1 MVLLPKSLNFRLRT
15 CLIVF
20 LWLVANTMTSW
31 GDARPDTSGG
41 PNIVSIAVDDLRPER
56 AAFGAAHMKTPT
68 HHHLANERW
77 AIARGSFQSPSCDPF
92 RFALLAGHIPETTA
106 YTKSNADFIREE
118 LVNSDA
124 MSPGS
129 STADGSWAC
138 HLPGCGQSQPLRKLR
153 HRGRENVD
161 RQFRFT
167 ATADNIVR
175 WQGLAT

>member
-15 CLIVF
+15 CPIVF
-20 LWLVANTMTSW
+20 LWLVASTMTGW
-31 GDARPDTSGG
+31 GDAQPDTSAG
-41 PNIVSIAVDDLRPER
+41 PNILSIAVDELRQER

-68 HHHLANERW
+68 HHHLANERR
-77 AIARGSFQSPSCDPF
+77 AITHGCVQSPSFDPF

-106 YTKSNADFIREE
+106 YTKNNADFIREE

-138 HLPGCGQSQPLRKLR
+138 HPPRCGQSQPLRKLR
-153 HRGRENVD
+153 HRVRESVD
-161 RQFRFT
+161 RQFRLT

-175 WQGLAT
+175 WRGLAT